1 MQQKLLAVAAEA
13 RAISQQQAAKILQRS
28 TKLLKLLDEWRLKQ
42 SAHSMRALG
51 VDLGT
56 KRIGLATSD
65 ASATIATPLQVLNR
79 SGSRLQDHQAIAAIV
94 QEYEIDCVVVGMP
107 LSMSGD
113 VGAAAQA
120 ATVEVAQMTNV
131 VGVPVLTYDERLTTV
146 SAHQIL
152 QENNVNA
159 KDRKLVVDKVAAAV
173 MLQSWLDA
181 QKQNSING

>member
-1 MQQKLLAVAAEA
+1 MQQKQLVVAEA
-13 RAISQQQAAKILQRS
+13 ARATSQQQVEKTLQRW
-28 TKLLKLLDEWRLKQ
+28 TKRSKLLDEWRLKP
-42 SAHSMRALG
+42 SAHNMRALG

-113 VGAAAQA
+113 VGAAAQS

-152 QENNVNA
+152 QGNNVNA

-181 QKQNSING
+181 QKQNEING

>member
-1 MQQKLLAVAAEA
+1 
-13 RAISQQQAAKILQRS
+13 
-28 TKLLKLLDEWRLKQ
+28 
-42 SAHSMRALG
+42 MRALG

-107 LSMSGD
+107 LSRSGD
-113 VGAAAQA
+113 VGAAAQS

-152 QENNVNA
+152 QGNNVNA

-181 QKQNSING
+181 QKQNAING

>member
-1 MQQKLLAVAAEA
+1 MRQKLLAVAAEA

-181 QKQNSING
+181 QKQNSTNG

>member
-1 MQQKLLAVAAEA
+1 MRQKLLAVAAEA

-181 QKQNSING
+181 QKQNAING

>member
-1 MQQKLLAVAAEA
+1 MQQKLLAAAAEA

-107 LSMSGD
+107 LSMAGD

-181 QKQNSING
+181 QKQNSTNG

>member
-1 MQQKLLAVAAEA
+1 MK
-13 RAISQQQAAKILQRS
+13 R
-28 TKLLKLLDEWRLKQ
+28 LKLPGEWRLKPL
-42 SAHSMRALG
+42 ALSMRALG

-65 ASATIATPLQVLNR
+65 ASATIATPLRVLNR
-79 SGSRLQDHQAIAAIV
+79 SGSRSQDHQTIASIV
-94 QEYEIDCVVVGMP
+94 QEYEIDVVVVGMP

-113 VGAAAQA
+113 VGTAAQS
-120 ATVEVAQMTNV
+120 ATVEVAQMTSV

-152 QENNVNA
+152 QDNNVHA

-181 QKQNSING
+181 QKKSSNDV